1 LALRV
6 AGETRARQGPACI
19 TPAEVLA
26 VEPSPT
32 VVTRTV
38 LYEQVWTTP
47 MLKLAAEY
55 RITGTGLAK
64 VCRKAN
70 IPVPPR
76 GYWNKLQYG
85 KPVIMRPPLPSVMN
99 GAGETLRIQPSS
111 PAAGADP
118 VVDARTAEEQKPENR
133 IEVSDQLRRPH
144 PLVQA
149 ASAALSKSR
158 SGEHAAPT
166 PGNAGSKTEPVL
178 DIRVSSAARHRALR
192 LVDALL
198 KGLEERGY
206 QVSTRGV
213 TIEGQLV
220 PIGVTEKDDRTLHV
234 PTAAERAEKQR
245 YPWTRIPTWDYA
257 PNGQLSIHTD
267 AYVWWRKDLR
277 KRWSDTRSVRLEDK
291 LNDVVVGLVALA
303 AALRQRADEQ
313 RREAEIRA
321 EQERLR
327 QERARQAR
335 MEKARRDHLLAS
347 SDSWTAAERIRQL
360 VAAVE
365 QRTIAG
371 DAGMPADVAAW
382 TRWAKQV
389 ADDLDPLGAGI
400 DALLRRHHEA
410 AEKAGQSSPY
420 GL

>member
-1 LALRV
+1 M
-6 AGETRARQGPACI
+6 
-19 TPAEVLA
+19 
-26 VEPSPT
+26 EPSPT
-32 VVTRTV
+32 AVTRTA

-47 MLKLAAEY
+47 MMKLATEY

-85 KPVIMRPPLPSVMN
+85 KPVIKRPPLPAAAN
-99 GAGETLRIQPSS
+99 GTAETITIQPSS

-133 IEVSDQLRRPH
+133 IEVSDELRRPH
-144 PLVQA
+144 PLIQAARTALSNSRHAERA
-149 ASAALSKSR
+149 ASA
-158 SGEHAAPT
+158 GGD
-166 PGNAGSKTEPVL
+166 GNKAEPVL
-178 DIRVSSAARHRALR
+178 DIRVSPAARHRALR
-192 LVDALL
+192 VVDALL
-198 KGLEERGY
+198 KALEERGY
-206 QVSTRGV
+206 QVSAQGV

-220 PIGVTEKDDRTLHV
+220 PISVTEKDDRTPHM

-245 YPWTRIPTWDYA
+245 YPWTRIPAWDYA
-257 PNGQLSIHTD
+257 PNGQLSVHAE

-277 KRWSDTRSVRLEDK
+277 KRWSDTRTVRLEDK
-291 LNDVVVGLVALA
+291 LNDVVVGLVALG

-313 RREAEIRA
+313 RREAEARA

-335 MEKARRDHLLAS
+335 MEKARRDHLVAS
-347 SDSWTAAERIRQL
+347 TESWTTAERIRQL

-365 QRTIAG
+365 RRATAG
-371 DAGMPADVAAW
+371 GSGMPADVAAW
-382 TRWAKQV
+382 TGWATQV

-400 DALLRRHHEA
+400 EALLCRQEEA
-410 AEKAGQSSPY
+410 AETAGRSSPY
-420 GL
+420 GY

>member
-1 LALRV
+1 MIPSSL
-6 AGETRARQGPACI
+6 
-19 TPAEVLA
+19 VLPSRPT

-32 VVTRTV
+32 VVTRTA

-47 MLKLAAEY
+47 MMKLATEY

-85 KPVIMRPPLPSVMN
+85 KPVIKRPPLPATTN
-99 GAGETLRIQPSS
+99 GAVETITIQPSS

-118 VVDARTAEEQKPENR
+118 VVDALVVEEQKPENR
-133 IEVSDQLRRPH
+133 IEVSDELRRPH
-144 PLVQA
+144 PLIQA
-149 ASAALSKSR
+149 ARSALSKSR
-158 SGEHAAPT
+158 HAEDAAPAAARI
-166 PGNAGSKTEPVL
+166 GGKTEPVL
-178 DIRVSSAARHRALR
+178 DIRVSPAARHRALR
-192 LVDALL
+192 VVDALL
-198 KGLEERGY
+198 KALEERGY
-206 QVSTRGV
+206 QVGAQGV
-213 TIEGQLV
+213 TIEGQLI
-220 PIGVTEKDDRTLHV
+220 PIGVTEKDDRTAHV

-257 PNGQLSIHTD
+257 PNGQLSIHAD

-277 KRWSDTRSVRLEDK
+277 KRWSDTRTVRLEDK
-291 LNDVVVGLVALA
+291 LNDVVVGLVALG

-313 RREAEIRA
+313 RREAEVRA

-335 MEKARRDHLLAS
+335 MEKARRDHLIACTE
-347 SDSWTAAERIRQL
+347 SWTAAERIRQL

-365 QRTIAG
+365 RRATAG
-371 DAGMPADVAAW
+371 GSEMLADVAAW
-382 TRWAKQV
+382 TGWATQV

-400 DALLRRHHEA
+400 EALLRRHEQA
-410 AEKAGQSSPY
+410 AETAGRSSPY
-420 GL
+420 GS